1 MMLDALSD
9 QKLIEKDYTRRGNEP
24 KINALYKAFDNKK
37 RHLFPLMYLIMYNWK
52 NFTAII

>member
-1 MMLDALSD
+1 MMLYALSD